1 MTTKQ
6 TTIESIGLRWGL
18 ITLLML
24 SIYFLTMKFLGL
36 VHVTELRILNAGIMF
51 FGVFTAIKISK
62 SELEDFNYFKG
73 FGVGALTALVAS
85 GLFAVFGL
93 VYLLWIDPSFMS
105 SIKMNEPLG
114 IFMNRYSA
122 SLQILIEGSASGILC
137 SYASLQWLRKP
148 HLAGG
153 DQMT

>member
-1 MTTKQ
+1 MINRNNN
-6 TTIESIGLRWGL
+6 IESIGLRWGL
-18 ITLLML
+18 ITLLL
-24 SIYFLTMKFLGL
+24 LCAYFLIMKFLGL
-36 VHVTELRILNAGIMF
+36 VHSTELRVVNAVIMF
-51 FGVFTAIKISK
+51 YGVFSAVKISK
-62 SELEDFNYFKG
+62 TKLEEFNYFKG
-73 FGVGALTALVAS
+73 FGVGALTALIAS

-93 VYLLWIDPSFMS
+93 VYLIWIDPSFMS

-122 SLQILIEGSASGILC
+122 ALQIFIEGSASGILC

-153 DQMT
+153 DQVI